1 MVKAKDIAAAV
12 ARPHHDRNDSGAF
25 GWQPEPLACSP
36 QAICYNSCRDSG
48 SFVPVTAVW
57 SRSTRVIRFGQ
68 DDSKA
73 VNAAAT
79 VFREHGAFIRT
90 IIRFQAGSEFQED
103 ELAQQLF
110 LSLVNAPIPEDV
122 ENVRSYLYQAIANDV
137 IDLGRRKARQRKHFR
152 KFAEEFRISI
162 HKQAPADALMGE
174 EESNAAFACLTRQLS
189 SREAEAVKLRYQD
202 DRSIP
207 EIARIM
213 GVDRRTVSR
222 YLTAALKQLRRILA
236 IE

>member
-1 MVKAKDIAAAV
+1 M
-12 ARPHHDRNDSGAF
+12 
-25 GWQPEPLACSP
+25 
-36 QAICYNSCRDSG
+36 
-48 SFVPVTAVW
+48 
-57 SRSTRVIRFGQ
+57 IRFGQ

-73 VNAAAT
+73 VNAAAA